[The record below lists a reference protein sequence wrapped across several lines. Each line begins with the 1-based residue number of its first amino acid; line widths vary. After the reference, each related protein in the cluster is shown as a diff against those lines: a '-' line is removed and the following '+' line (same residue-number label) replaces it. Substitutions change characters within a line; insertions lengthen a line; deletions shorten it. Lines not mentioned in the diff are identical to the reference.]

1 MFAKSTGMAQLAC
14 KAHAQSVRETIDH
27 APNRERIILHVDM
40 DAFFASVELRE
51 RPWLEGK
58 PVVVGGDPD
67 KRRGVVTAA
76 SYAARQYGISAGMP
90 LATAK
95 RLCPHAVFLLG
106 SYDGKYEHVSS
117 RLRKIFYRFTPA
129 VEPYSIDEAFLDIT
143 GCERLFGPPME
154 LAAKLKQRIRDEM
167 GLSCSVGVAP
177 NKLLAKLAS
186 TLNKPDGLTIIS
198 QESAQEILGPL
209 NVEKLCGIG
218 DKTAKCLSN
227 LGIHTLG
234 QLASYPSDVLKS
246 RFGKTGE
253 WLHSAAQGIDC
264 SPVFSHLVAEKSMSH
279 ERTLERD
286 IDDPAEIQSVLLALS
301 SMVARRLRERAV
313 AGQTINVKI
322 RFSDFVT
329 ITRSET
335 IPRPTDSEHEIV
347 KVAAR
352 LVSGLGPGMRK
363 IRLLGVGVSCL
374 AEQTESR
381 QTCLPIAPFF
391 DKRRQVY
398 PVIDRI
404 RDRFGESAIAW
415 GGACGR
421 L

>member
-1 MFAKSTGMAQLAC
+1 MFVTKIESRRVRFEAGSTVADEAVCRTPGRR
-14 KAHAQSVRETIDH
+14 KV
-27 APNRERIILHVDM
+27 ILHVDM
-40 DAFFASVELRE
+40 DAFFASVELKE

-58 PVVVGGDPD
+58 PVVVGGDPE

-90 LATAK
+90 LVNAK
-95 RLCPHAVFLLG
+95 RLCPHAIFLLG
-106 SYDGKYEHVSS
+106 SYDGKYEYVSS
-117 RLRKIFYRFTPA
+117 RLREIFCRFTPA

-154 LAAKLKQRIRDEM
+154 LAAKLKQEIRDEL
-167 GLSCSVGVAP
+167 GLPCSVGIAP

-186 TLNKPDGLTIIS
+186 SLNKPDGLTIIS
-198 QESAQEILGPL
+198 QESAGEILGPL
-209 NVEKLCGIG
+209 DVEKLCGIG
-218 DKTAKCLSN
+218 DKTARCLSN

-234 QLASYPSDVLKS
+234 QLASYPLEVLKS

-253 WLHSAAQGIDC
+253 WLHLAARGIDC
-264 SPVFSHLVAEKSMSH
+264 TPVFSHFVAEKSMSH
-279 ERTLERD
+279 ERTLEHD
-286 IDDPAEIQSVLLALS
+286 VSDPVEIHSVLLALS

-313 AGQTINVKI
+313 AGLTINVKI

-329 ITRSET
+329 ITRSQT
-335 IPRPTDSEHEIV
+335 IPQPTDSEHEIV

-352 LVSGLGPGMRK
+352 LVLGMGPGIRR
-363 IRLLGVGVSCL
+363 IRLLGVGVSRL
-374 AEQTESR
+374 AEQTQSW

-404 RDRFGESAIAW
+404 RDRFGESAIGWA
-415 GGACGR
+415 GACGW

>member
-1 MFAKSTGMAQLAC
+1 MFATSTRMTQAC
-14 KAHAQSVRETIDH
+14 SKMDPRAVGGTAHSAAFGGRV
-27 APNRERIILHVDM
+27 ILHVDM

-58 PVVVGGDPD
+58 PVVVGGDPE

-90 LATAK
+90 LVTAK

-117 RLRKIFYRFTPA
+117 RLREIFYRFTPA

-143 GCERLFGPPME
+143 GCERLFGPPVE
-154 LAAKLKQRIRDEM
+154 LAGKLKQRIRDEL

-186 TLNKPDGLTIIS
+186 SLNKPDALTIIS
-198 QESAQEILGPL
+198 QENVQNLLGPL

-218 DKTAKCLSN
+218 DKTTRCLSD

-234 QLASYPSDVLKS
+234 QLASYPLEVLKS
-246 RFGKTGE
+246 RFGKSGE
-253 WLHSAAQGIDC
+253 WLHWAAQGIDH
-264 SPVFSHLVAEKSMSH
+264 SPVLYHFVAEKSMSH

-286 IDDPAEIQSVLLALS
+286 VDDPTEIQSVLLALS

-313 AGQTINVKI
+313 AGQTINLKI
-322 RFSDFVT
+322 RFSDFAT
-329 ITRSET
+329 ITRSKT
-335 IPRPTDSEHEIV
+335 IPQPTDSEHEIA
-347 KVAAR
+347 KVAAG
-352 LVSGLGPGMRK
+352 LVLGLGPGVGK
-363 IRLLGVGVSCL
+363 IRLLGVGASRL
-374 AEQTESR
+374 MEQVHSG